1 MPVLNHEMPRM
12 TVSAAGSPLGGGGLR
27 ALFADGSALISIGG
41 LVAGGFAV
49 EAAKSFMTNEPKG
62 RIWFVLAF
70 AAGVTVILVGFWQ
83 RAWRRRR
90 LQVGIVITAADN
102 LAAARQRE
110 QQAEA
115 FSSQECVLT
124 LKAAV
129 DLPIDQLQRL
139 VLMEALVEETLQA
152 IITAQRLTP
161 DAARI
166 NLIPTMRLQIAF
178 WYGARLGHTH
188 SREIAVYSVRQG
200 NGNPAY
206 FHATGLRA
214 SRNRKQILTVA
225 PLETVPGGDPS
236 RVALALDLQGRGTG
250 FHDQVL
256 NDCRNRGIGTLLLL
270 SHTNPT
276 LPETKKAFT
285 AVTDQICQVWRDST
299 LPVGGRTS
307 QHTIYLSGPVAISVA
322 LGARL
327 AAADRNR
334 WTALSYNTV
343 TSAYE
348 PFPS

>member
-1 MPVLNHEMPRM
+1 M
-12 TVSAAGSPLGGGGLR
+12 TVSAAGSPQGGGGIG
-27 ALFADGSALISIGG
+27 ALFADGTALISIGG

-49 EAAKSFMTNEPKG
+49 EAAKSFMTDEPKG
-62 RIWFVLAF
+62 RIWFVLAL
-70 AAGVTVILVGFWQ
+70 AAGVTVIIAGFGQ

-90 LQVGIVITAADN
+90 SQVGIVITAADN
-102 LAAARQRE
+102 LATARQRE

-129 DLPIDQLQRL
+129 DLPDDQTQRL
-139 VLMEALVEETLQA
+139 VLMEALVEETIQA

-188 SREIAVYSVRQG
+188 SREIAVYSVRQSS
-200 NGNPAY
+200 GNPPY

-214 SRNRKQILTVA
+214 SRNQKQILTVA

-236 RVALALDLQGRGTG
+236 RVALALDLQGRGIS

-256 NDCRNRGIGTLLLL
+256 NDCRGRGVGTLLLL
-270 SHTNPT
+270 NYTNPT
-276 LPETKKAFT
+276 LPETKKVFT
-285 AVTDQICQVWRDST
+285 AVTDQICQVWRDAV
-299 LPVGGRTS
+299 LPAGARNA

-343 TSAYE
+343 TSTYE